1 MDQITIL
8 NIFHCH
14 RVAHDITNEIYTNT
28 RVLIG
33 LGSMF
38 QKRHLENKTKKLD
51 DNNRRDNNADKA
63 QTKIKPP
70 PSKK

>member
-1 MDQITIL
+1 MDQTTIL

-14 RVAHDITNEIYTNT
+14 RVAHDITNEIYINT
-28 RVLIG
+28 RVLNG

-38 QKRHLENKTKKLD
+38 QKRHLEGETKKLD

-63 QTKIKPP
+63 
-70 PSKK
+70 